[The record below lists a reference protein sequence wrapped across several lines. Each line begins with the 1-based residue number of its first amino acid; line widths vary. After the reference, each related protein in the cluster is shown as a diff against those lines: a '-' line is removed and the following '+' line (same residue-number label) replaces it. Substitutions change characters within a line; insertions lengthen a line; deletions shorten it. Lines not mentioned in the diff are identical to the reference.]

1 MKYHILKTRF
11 LSFIIPFFLFGV
23 IFLSCTGFIEDNESE
38 PDAQVPEISS
48 ISEDK
53 TTTIN
58 TAVELKVGVM
68 ISDKGILGYQ
78 WYKAADKLSNGEIVD
93 GAVSETFS
101 PSVENAGLF
110 YYYCI
115 ITNQLGNSR
124 RSVTS
129 PRISVIVKERVDALV
144 PMIVEQPTNVTA
156 EIGEEFSLKVTAF
169 SKDGVSLSYQ
179 WYFVAESENIS
190 TSESSGDEAVSE
202 RTATAIQ
209 GATESSYF
217 GDVSLA
223 NLGTYFCVV
232 TSRIEDNG
240 DGGTKTA
247 SVTSNK
253 VIVSDSV
260 VNANAPLITAQP
272 ISDTAIIPA
281 TRVFSVGAY
290 SVDEG
295 ELSYQWYS
303 VIGGTDSADDTTR
316 GAAIDGAT
324 EASYKVKATEI
335 GKTGYYCIV
344 TNTIPDNGD
353 GGIKT
358 ASVKSE
364 TAWFEAVYLRN
375 VVSKPQFTKQ
385 PVSMSVAPYNQ
396 GVNLTCKAESDG
408 YTVIYRWYEST
419 DGTTSTGTVVIGGSG
434 ANTANFTTPAFTE
447 RGIRYFYCVATNLLS
462 DEEGLDVKS
471 ASAISDVVSVA
482 YTGLPVVSVNTPEN
496 VAITSKTEW
505 TKNATISIQ
514 GATDSSWNFED
525 VTTSIRGRGN
535 STWVQPKKPYALKL
549 DKKKEIMGMP
559 KHKRWVLIANYLD
572 NSFLRNEMA
581 FYLSEQF
588 GLDWTCHG
596 KFVDLILNGEY
607 KGLYW
612 LGEAIKVD
620 ENRVNINDG
629 SKTMTDDEDKDYL
642 IEMDVYYDEIVKFKS
657 AIRNLPY
664 MIKND
669 DYMIDDNDVITTGG
683 TARLERLQEK
693 ITALEKL
700 LYPDFTDGMNTND
713 CSAPDESYSKV
724 LDIDSW
730 AKFYFVNEIMSNGE
744 LGHPKSCY
752 FTFDSANNIFKAGP
766 VWDFDWATLYA
777 SQANSCFLKG
787 TIYYNALFK
796 SPSFAARTKKIWAEK
811 SASIDISTTIETFR
825 EQLEI
830 AATYDAKLWGV
841 NHNPVDMKYDDFDG
855 HVDFLKNT
863 LVRKFAVV
871 DSDVNAM

>member
-232 TSRIEDNG
+232 MNRSEDNG
-240 DGGTKTA
+240 DGGIKTA

-303 VIGGTDSADDTTR
+303 VIGGTDSANDTVR
-316 GAAIDGAT
+316 GVAIDGAT
-324 EASYKVKATEI
+324 EASYKVTATEI

-364 TAWFEAVYLRN
+364 TAWFEAVYLRD

-396 GVNLTCKAESDG
+396 GVLLACEAESDG

-462 DEEGLDVKS
+462 DEDGLDVKS

-482 YTGLPVVSVNTPEN
+482 YTGLPVIVINTVDGEEPTAEYTYPPDG
-496 VAITSKTEW
+496 AYGRGI
-505 TKNATISIQ
+505 KNATKVPAQMKIFKDGKSKAIYDSGEYVKKTSGLTIKLRGNTSVSLTGKSPYKLKLQKKADLLADLLGRSEKEYKDKDWILLKDGTSLNTFVGMAVADLAGTSWTPEFAFVNVVINDNYRGTYLLIEAISDGEKRINIAED
-514 GATDSSWNFED
+514 GYIIERDAYWWNED
-525 VTTSIRGRGN
+525 V
-535 STWVQPKKPYALKL
+535 
-549 DKKKEIMGMP
+549 
-559 KHKRWVLIANYLD
+559 
-572 NSFLRNEMA
+572 
-581 FYLSEQF
+581 
-588 GLDWTCHG
+588 
-596 KFVDLILNGEY
+596 KF
-607 KGLYW
+607 
-612 LGEAIKVD
+612 
-620 ENRVNINDG
+620 
-629 SKTMTDDEDKDYL
+629 
-642 IEMDVYYDEIVKFKS
+642 
-657 AIRNLPY
+657 
-664 MIKND
+664 
-669 DYMIDDNDVITTGG
+669 ITT
-683 TARLERLQEK
+683 R
-693 ITALEKL
+693 
-700 LYPDFTDGMNTND
+700 
-713 CSAPDESYSKV
+713 
-724 LDIDSW
+724 
-730 AKFYFVNEIMSNGE
+730 
-744 LGHPKSCY
+744 
-752 FTFDSANNIFKAGP
+752 
-766 VWDFDWATLYA
+766 
-777 SQANSCFLKG
+777 
-787 TIYYNALFK
+787 
-796 SPSFAARTKKIWAEK
+796 
-811 SASIDISTTIETFR
+811 
-825 EQLEI
+825 
-830 AATYDAKLWGV
+830 
-841 NHNPVDMKYDDFDG
+841 
-855 HVDFLKNT
+855 
-863 LVRKFAVV
+863 
-871 DSDVNAM
+871 